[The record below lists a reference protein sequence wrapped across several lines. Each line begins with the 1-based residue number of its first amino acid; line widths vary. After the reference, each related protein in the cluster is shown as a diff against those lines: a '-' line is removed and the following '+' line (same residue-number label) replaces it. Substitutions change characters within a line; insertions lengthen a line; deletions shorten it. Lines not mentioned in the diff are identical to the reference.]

1 MPEVLVTIGQKL
13 AQGAAVCQ
21 PSAGLC
27 RTDTHLC
34 LELWLSSSPLPGE
47 VTLLQHPRALPAP
60 FSTASKMQ
68 SGLLDSQEDGGSH
81 VWERY
86 LYLGKSGKEEKKK
99 QFEILFPGCF
109 PPATPTHNHKA
120 LQIR

>member
-1 MPEVLVTIGQKL
+1 MPEVLVPIGQKL
-13 AQGAAVCQ
+13 AQGADCQ

-34 LELWLSSSPLPGE
+34 LEPWFSSSPLPGE

-60 FSTASKMQ
+60 FPTASKMQ

-86 LYLGKSGKEEKKK
+86 HPPSTCTWVNLGKRKKK
-99 QFEILFPGCF
+99 
-109 PPATPTHNHKA
+109 TV
-120 LQIR
+120 